1 MIRLLIF
8 ILISVGLLVWSWPFL
23 RNPRSY
29 AFYRFFAFESITAL
43 ILLNLGQWFRDPF
56 SVYQILSWVLLGAS
70 LFMALHGFYLL
81 ITMGKP
87 REDYNIENT
96 TALVTVGA
104 YKYVRHPLY
113 SSLLFLGWGVFF
125 KDPTLL
131 GIVLVVATS
140 ASVTAAAKV
149 EELENQQKFGAQ
161 YAGYMKRTKM
171 FIPGF
176 W

>member
-1 MIRLLIF
+1 MIRLIIFAVISIGLI
-8 ILISVGLLVWSWPFL
+8 VWSWPFL

-29 AFYRFFAFESITAL
+29 TFYRFFAFESTTAL
-43 ILLNLGQWFRDPF
+43 ILSNIGQWFRDPF
-56 SVYQILSWVLLGAS
+56 STYQIISWILLGAS

-81 ITMGKP
+81 TTMGKP
-87 REDYNIENT
+87 KEDYDIENT

-113 SSLLFLGWGVFF
+113 SSLLFLGWGIFF
-125 KDPTLL
+125 KAPSFL
-131 GIVLVVATS
+131 GIVLVVAMS

-149 EELENQQKFGAQ
+149 EELENRHKFGAE
-161 YAGYMKRTKM
+161 YASYMKRTKM